1 MFVINATDSLA
12 CLLDLK
18 SSLEPLPE
26 PFRMQKDAILKLPYA
41 AYTYYVSMKT
51 DYELTLVD
59 GLHVRRVL
67 ADADSPKLYQ
77 YFLKDTAFAIL
88 KELCFAEYYG
98 EKATTI
104 IPTSDLE
111 HKVSMQV
118 VNMIYES
125 CESEGIEMVKRFN
138 EFGYRLSNKIS
149 PLNLQSFKL
158 AVMLY
163 HMSIFD
169 RLPQEVGIDVRQL

>member
-1 MFVINATDSLA
+1 MFAISATDSLA
-12 CLLDLK
+12 CLLDLQ

-26 PFRMQKDAILKLPYA
+26 PFRMQSNAILKLPFA
-41 AYTYYVSMKT
+41 VYTCYISSMKT
-51 DYELTLVD
+51 DSELTLVD

-77 YFLKDTAFAIL
+77 YFLKDIAFAIL
-88 KELCFAEYYG
+88 KELCFAERFH

-111 HKVSMQV
+111 HKVNMQTV
-118 VNMIYES
+118 ETIYNS
-125 CESEGIEMVKRFN
+125 CESEGIEMVRLFN
-138 EFGYRLSNKIS
+138 EFGYVLSPKIS
-149 PLNLQSFKL
+149 NLNLQNYKI

-163 HMSIFD
+163 HMSKFD
-169 RLPQEVGIDVRQL
+169 HLPQEVGIDV